1 MTHDI
6 NDDFIVYL
14 DGEEVSRTDLKRIK
28 PWDNATG
35 DRDKEY
41 RTRYLGGKWGEGKG
55 NTSGGTFLGKIDDV
69 RMWNVVRTQEQIK
82 ETIKSRNQPKTGN
95 EPGYQNLVAYY
106 PMDLNDDWELIDL
119 SPRKNNVKIGR
130 YGPLSRAN
138 ISSGKFTGDFIINEE
153 IRPRYFS
160 DDCPDG
166 PDGSLTCPYPTIRSA
181 MDDLHKRIKN
191 GQYGGYH
198 LYVRE
203 GRYTEV
209 LNKWHLNRDNQ
220 MDMSKVRPIVF
231 EGYPNEKVIIDGTVA
246 LNSNWQQ
253 ASHLF
258 DNGTSISIYKTV
270 VDFDNI
276 SKEIRT
282 PISSIYQL
290 FVNDRYMIPAMPM
303 NFKNPT
309 DPTTGNPKNP
319 EPNTIWS
326 LSQRT
331 EEEAIVQ
338 VEDEGTI
345 DEENIDNSTLY
356 DNATWE
362 LVDLSPRGN
371 NVKLGRYGAMSR
383 ADRNTG
389 KFDIDND
396 STRSMVSGRNS
407 FIINEEIRPRYF
419 SDDCPDGPDG
429 SLTCPFPTIRSAM
442 DNLYKRIK
450 NGQYGGYHLYIR
462 EGRYTEVLNK

>member
-1 MTHDI
+1 M
-6 NDDFIVYL
+6 
-14 DGEEVSRTDLKRIK
+14 EAA
-28 PWDNATG
+28 PWDNAT
-35 DRDKEY
+35 
-41 RTRYLGGKWGEGKG
+41 RYIGGKVD
-55 NTSGGTFLGKIDDV
+55 NHFNGGTFLGKIDDV
-69 RMWNVVRTQEQIK
+69 RMWNVVRSQEEIQ
-82 ETIKSRNQPKTGN
+82 ETIRSRNQPKTGN
-95 EPGYQNLVAYY
+95 EPGYENLVAYY
-106 PMDLNDDWELIDL
+106 PMDLNDDWELVDL
-119 SPRKNNVKIGR
+119 SPRGNNVKIGR

-138 ISSGKFTGDFIINEE
+138 ISSGKFIGDFIINEE

-191 GQYGGYH
+191 GQYNDQYNGYH

-220 MDMSKVRPIVF
+220 LDMSYETASGEQIAETKVRPIVF

-253 ASHLF
+253 ASHQL

-282 PISSIYQL
+282 PIRSIYQL

-326 LSQRT
+326 LSKEQKKQLLMKT
-331 EEEAIVQ
+331 LLMMKKIS
-338 VEDEGTI
+338 TI
-345 DEENIDNSTLY
+345 PPCMIMPHWSCY
-356 DNATWE
+356 
-362 LVDLSPRGN
+362 R
-371 NVKLGRYGAMSR
+371 
-383 ADRNTG
+383 
-389 KFDIDND
+389 
-396 STRSMVSGRNS
+396 
-407 FIINEEIRPRYF
+407 
-419 SDDCPDGPDG
+419 
-429 SLTCPFPTIRSAM
+429 
-442 DNLYKRIK
+442 
-450 NGQYGGYHLYIR
+450 
-462 EGRYTEVLNK
+462 